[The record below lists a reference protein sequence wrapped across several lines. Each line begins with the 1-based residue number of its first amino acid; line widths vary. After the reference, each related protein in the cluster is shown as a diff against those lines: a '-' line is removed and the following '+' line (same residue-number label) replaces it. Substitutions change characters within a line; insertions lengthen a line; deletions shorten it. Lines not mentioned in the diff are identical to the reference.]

1 MTSLAATE
9 KPSGRFFSAA
19 AMASRPPS
27 SRAMPDRLT
36 LVSDSVILPSFSL
49 PTWSSSNS
57 AALSKRGGAPRDRF
71 VRSTTST
78 PPRLARAASINR
90 PLLAGRG
97 ELPDSVTR
105 RTSRSADQTN
115 GLASGTSRVSSLTN
129 RTPGT
134 ASTDATALCRPS
146 SEKASA
152 ASVTSRPATEIR
164 RLSRMVSLR
173 AAVERCARSASS
185 GSVLVQAAIAQKM
198 TKGMMPG
205 HHLPL
210 HLKSPC
216 IRVPAGVRN
225 GEKTNPCEA
234 VKPEMSQ
241 GPKRSEIGPANCFF
255 SGLSLISLR
264 K

>member
-71 VRSTTST
+71 IRSTTST
-78 PPRLARAASINR
+78 PPRLARAASIKR
-90 PLLAGRG
+90 PLLAGSG

-115 GLASGTSRVSSLTN
+115 GLASGTSLVSSLTS

-164 RLSRMVSLR
+164 RFVEDGVLEGGGRTLRQVGFKRFGAGPGRDSPKDDQRNDARPPFATPPEKSVHSSSRRGPERRENKPLRGCQTRNVAGAETALKLVRLTVSS
-173 AAVERCARSASS
+173 AVFR
-185 GSVLVQAAIAQKM
+185 
-198 TKGMMPG
+198 
-205 HHLPL
+205 
-210 HLKSPC
+210 
-216 IRVPAGVRN
+216 
-225 GEKTNPCEA
+225 
-234 VKPEMSQ
+234 
-241 GPKRSEIGPANCFF
+241 
-255 SGLSLISLR
+255 
-264 K
+264 

>member
-152 ASVTSRPATEIR
+152 ARRHVAACDRDSPFVEDGVLEGCGRTLRQVGFKRFGARPGRDSPKHDQRNDARPPFATPPEKSVHSSSRR
-164 RLSRMVSLR
+164 
-173 AAVERCARSASS
+173 
-185 GSVLVQAAIAQKM
+185 
-198 TKGMMPG
+198 
-205 HHLPL
+205 
-210 HLKSPC
+210 
-216 IRVPAGVRN
+216 VRN
-225 GEKTNPCEA
+225 GEKTNPCGA
-234 VKPEMSQ
+234 VKPEMS
-241 GPKRSEIGPANCFF
+241 
-255 SGLSLISLR
+255 LR
-264 K
+264 AETL